1 MTRSIFLNLPVSDI
15 AAATRFYEALGCTVN
30 PQFSDEATASMVW
43 AETIVFQLQ
52 QRDRFAGYSPRPTAD
67 AHEAAQMLIALTCAD
82 RAEVDRFVTAAAAAG
97 GGADP
102 RAPTDMGWLYNRTV
116 EDPDGH
122 VFELVWVDPTGMP
135 TGDQA

>member
-1 MTRSIFLNLPVSDI
+1 MTNAIFLNLPVRDV
-15 AAATRFYEALGCTVN
+15 AAARRFYETLGCTLN

-43 AETIVFQLQ
+43 TDSIVFQLQ

-67 AHEAAQMLIALTCAD
+67 ARATAQMLIALTCAD
-82 RAEVDRFVTAAAAAG
+82 RAEVDRIVTAAAAAG
-97 GGADP
+97 GAADP
-102 RAPTDMGWLYNRTV
+102 RAATDMGWLYNRTV

-135 TGDQA
+135 TGDQT